1 MSLVNAVK
9 SLCAHYLFSQ
19 WLFNQW
25 LVLLDFGDLDFISSP
40 ELCSGWAIVITFRPS
55 SVRPSVRRSVN
66 IFKRLKPLSQFCSNF
81 IWSLLRVGER
91 KIAKMVAVR
100 WPRWPPRP
108 YMVKTFKNLLLQNRE
123 CLGAEPLQES
133 SGTGGLPNLLKDL
146 SYVDVW
152 PFYGKVKFASLC
164 ICMGKTFKNLLQ
176 NRACL
181 MAESL
186 HISLGIGE
194 LLKLLK

>member
-1 MSLVNAVK
+1 M
-9 SLCAHYLFSQ
+9 
-19 WLFNQW
+19 
-25 LVLLDFGDLDFISSP
+25 VLLLLIVIYVYVFSSP

-55 SVRPSVRRSVN
+55 VRPSVH
-66 IFKRLKPLSQFCSNF
+66 PLTFSDNFSSKAAEPILPNF

-100 WPRWPPRP
+100 WPRWPPCP
-108 YMVKTFKNLLLQNRE
+108 YTVKTFKNLLLQNRE

-133 SGTGGLPNLLKDL
+133 LGTGGLPKLLKEL
-146 SYVDVW
+146 SYVDFW

-164 ICMGKTFKNLLQ
+164 ICMGKTFKNLLLQ

-181 MAESL
+181 MTESL
-186 HISLGIGE
+186 HKSSGSRGLPIDWVGV
-194 LLKLLK
+194 

>member
-1 MSLVNAVK
+1 MSY
-9 SLCAHYLFSQ
+9 CDHF
-19 WLFNQW
+19 
-25 LVLLDFGDLDFISSP
+25 
-40 ELCSGWAIVITFRPS
+40 S
-55 SVRPSVRRSVN
+55 SVHPSVN
-66 IFKRLKPLSQFCSNF
+66 IFKRLSSLKPLSQFCPNF

-91 KIAKMVAVR
+91 KIAKMVVVH
-100 WPRWPPRP
+100 WPRWPPCP

-133 SGTGGLPNLLKDL
+133 SGMGGLPKLLKEL
-146 SYVDVW
+146 SYVDIW

-164 ICMGKTFKNLLQ
+164 ICIGKTFKNLLQ

-186 HISLGIGE
+186 HISSGTGGLP
-194 LLKLLK
+194 KLLK

>member
-1 MSLVNAVK
+1 MSY
-9 SLCAHYLFSQ
+9 CDHFSS
-19 WLFNQW
+19 
-25 LVLLDFGDLDFISSP
+25 V
-40 ELCSGWAIVITFRPS
+40 VRPS
-55 SVRPSVRRSVN
+55 VRLCVRPSVRRSVN
-66 IFKRLKPLSQFCSNF
+66 IFKRLLLWNHWANYF

-133 SGTGGLPNLLKDL
+133 SGTGGLPKLLKEL

-164 ICMGKTFKNLLQ
+164 ICMGKTFKNLLLQ

-186 HISLGIGE
+186 HISLGTGE
-194 LLKLLK
+194 LPKLLK